1 MDATSEYAF
10 TEVGLFPRP
19 DADPEMFYVLG
30 LLCGKAIS
38 MNICLPIPL
47 SEAFMKFVSDEPLTL
62 ADVDPTLAKG
72 LTDKEGVVGSGLA
85 FVYPG
90 IERLE
95 LCRGGRR
102 TKVTAANYDKY
113 IAALTLFT
121 CGEGLERVRERFND
135 WLFAIFESG
144 LWNAMT
150 AKEKLALLVGEDLK
164 LSLEALKEHIVFAH
178 GYGPSSP
185 QRQMLLEIIAEFD
198 PRFQRAFLKF
208 VTGCE
213 LLPVGGLGHL
223 VPRITVAMRAMTD
236 NLPDR
241 SFPSCAVCSHYFK
254 LPAYSSKEIMRAKIL
269 EAFLEGEAGFQM
281 S

>member
-1 MDATSEYAF
+1 
-10 TEVGLFPRP
+10 
-19 DADPEMFYVLG
+19 
-30 LLCGKAIS
+30 
-38 MNICLPIPL
+38 MNICLSIPL
-47 SEAFMKFVSDEPLTL
+47 SEAFVRLVSGESLTL
-62 ADVDPTLAKG
+62 ADADPTLATN
-72 LTDKEGVVGSGLA
+72 LADKEGVVGSGLT

-90 IERLE
+90 IKSLE
-95 LCRGGRR
+95 MCRGGRLM
-102 TKVTAANYDKY
+102 KLTAATYDQY

-121 CGEGLERVRERFND
+121 CGEKLGRVRERFND
-135 WLFAIFESG
+135 GLFAVIESG
-144 LWNAMT
+144 LWSAMT
-150 AKEKLALLVGEDLK
+150 AKEKLTLLVGEDLE
-164 LSLEALKEHIVFAH
+164 LSLEALQEHIIFAH
-178 GYGPSSP
+178 GYGPHSP

-198 PRFQRAFLKF
+198 PRFQRTFLKF